1 MFVCLKV
8 IVRNFL
14 LKHSYLHPSWHLLV
28 VIQQSKHQKNVWN
41 LSKTNKKTPE
51 RCQWRILLSLFLTLS
66 RFHILLWCLIA
77 DFEQVNTTWDTV
89 IAIIAVFFLFSNE
102 SKVQGPVNSSSTCG
116 DSLQLISNF
125 PRSSCILIFLLG
137 IAMCFH

>member
-1 MFVCLKV
+1 MCEICPKLTKRHQNDVNDV
-8 IVRNFL
+8 V
-14 LKHSYLHPSWHLLV
+14 LV
-28 VIQQSKHQKNVWN
+28 
-41 LSKTNKKTPE
+41 
-51 RCQWRILLSLFLTLS
+51 SLFLTLS

-77 DFEQVNTTWDTV
+77 DFEQANTTWDTV

-116 DSLQLISNF
+116 DSLQVISNF

-137 IAMCFH
+137 IAMCFHQWEKSFHYCKRREVSASGKMVARLGRLWLTDVYN